1 MSNGITLEKLNIIIK
16 GSSEDAE
23 KSVNRLIDELTR
35 LKIAAG
41 NMATAGNV
49 ASQSIKNMGKTAD
62 QVASNM
68 GGVAKS
74 SGDAAK
80 NIEGVADAEIKVT
93 EEAKRTKDA
102 TSQVNK
108 ELGNTGK
115 QAKSTSRDVDKASK
129 SINNHTSSVK
139 KLISSLG
146 RIAFYRMIRSA
157 IKEVTQ
163 AVAEGG
169 QALVEWDREF
179 TVGVLG
185 VRRISASVDE
195 LKSKW
200 KETGGA
206 VAALGLTL
214 LQSVQPAVS
223 WTLNAV
229 TTVAN
234 YIQQIVRGLR
244 GETKWYHAVYKEAA
258 ATTGQAKELQ
268 RVLFGFDE
276 LNVLPSKN
284 GSGGG
289 AIGGWHNQLED
300 IDDSILNVTDKVR
313 GVVDAL
319 GGWKNVLLGGLG
331 LIALLKLL
339 NKLLGGKNK
348 NLGEENKQLQA
359 DAAYSYAFSSALQ
372 TAGSKVGAFSA
383 LLGAIPLLDLGQQKG
398 EILDYSSLLG
408 ALDLNINPGEIS
420 LEQQKKELQSYQAL
434 LEGLD
439 LNLTPTVD
447 LSSALT
453 AGVAAARYAQGGASL
468 TPVQI
473 FSVMSAMGLDASI
486 NSTLNSIQQLL
497 SVNPEK
503 IPVTLFSDL
512 LGQQL
517 ADLLN
522 KLQAQLNGQ
531 PLQIKV
537 QTVQESRGGSNT
549 YTATN
554 TQSTYSPVKGKT
566 YDVRWVDPTPAVTT
580 PATKAIHGHK
590 VSALELDPSYG
601 YSSASSA
608 FASGARSASGTATAS
623 SGLSSILSD
632 IQKSIFISSGA
643 GAKKVQDNKALT
655 KALELEFPAL
665 SSEITGGLTLAA
677 LMAALGTMGIALPG
691 LFANGGTPDMGTLF
705 YAGER
710 GPEVVSRMGN
720 NQSGVMNVMQMQAA
734 MEGANR
740 GVESAVY
747 VMMNAV
753 VNAIRNKD
761 TNVYMDSEIISRKV
775 TRAQNNT
782 ARRFGEAVM
791 M

>member
-23 KSVNRLIDELTR
+23 KSINRLIDELTR

-41 NMATAGNV
+41 NMATAGNT

-115 QAKSTSRDVDKASK
+115 QAKSTSKDVDKASK

-223 WTLNAV
+223 WILNAV

-289 AIGGWHNQLED
+289 AIGGWGNQLED
-300 IDDSILNVTDKVR
+300 IDENILSVTDRVR
-313 GVVDAL
+313 GIVDAL

-348 NLGEENKQLQA
+348 NLGDENKELQA
-359 DAAYSYAFSSALQ
+359 DAANAYAFSSALQ

-398 EILDYSSLLG
+398 EILDYQSLV
-408 ALDLNINPGEIS
+408 
-420 LEQQKKELQSYQAL
+420 Q
-434 LEGLD
+434 GLD
-439 LNLTPTVD
+439 LNLTPSVD
-447 LSSALT
+447 LTSALKS
-453 AGVAAARYAQGGASL
+453 GIEAAKYAQGGAAL
-468 TPVQI
+468 NPVQI
-473 FSVMSAMGLDASI
+473 ISVMSAMGLDASI
-486 NSTLNSIQQLL
+486 NSTLNAIQNLL
-497 SVNPEK
+497 MQNPEQ

-522 KLQAQLNGQ
+522 KLQAELNKQ
-531 PLQIKV
+531 PLKIPVV
-537 QTVQESRGGSNT
+537 QTSSGG
-549 YTATN
+549 ATN
-554 TQSTYSPVKGKT
+554 TYAASNTGSVYSPVKGKA
-566 YDVRWVDPTPAVTT
+566 YDVRWVDPTPVVSTASNAVK
-580 PATKAIHGHK
+580 PKNVYNTKK
-590 VSALELDPSYG
+590 SALELDPSFG
-601 YSSASSA
+601 YSTASSK
-608 FASGARSASGTATAS
+608 FSSGLSTATSTTAS

-632 IQKSIFISSGA
+632 IQKSIFISSSA

-734 MEGANR
+734 MEWANR

-747 VMMNAV
+747 AMMNAV

-791 M
+791 V